1 MELAIKYKHNQ
12 GAQRFTMWLSIVAI
26 SMTFAGFTSAF
37 IVRKGAGSGWTGVV
51 LPASFTIS
59 TFLILFSSLTLH
71 VAHISNKKQN
81 KLMTAVGLFFTLA
94 AGISFCV
101 LQYTGWYGLVQQG
114 FFPAFNPNP
123 APQYFFAL
131 VLIHGLHAAG
141 GLIFLLL
148 AFYNSVT
155 ALRRSGSTEL
165 IDLLEESEKGYFR
178 IRTDLLTIYW
188 HFIGVLWLYIFIFL
202 TFNLKN

>member
-1 MELAIKYKHNQ
+1 MQLTVKYNHNQ
-12 GAQRFTMWLSIVAI
+12 GAQRFTMWLAIVAI

-37 IVRKGAGSGWTGVV
+37 IVRRGAGGNWLGVD
-51 LPASFTIS
+51 LPTTFTIT
-59 TFLILFSSLTLH
+59 TFLILFSSLTLQ

-81 KLMTAVGLFFTLA
+81 KLLTAVGLFFTLIF
-94 AGISFCV
+94 GISFCV
-101 LQYTGWYGLVQQG
+101 LQYIGWHNLVEQG

-131 VLIHGLHAAG
+131 VLIHALHVSG
-141 GLIFLLL
+141 GLIFLTI
-148 AFYNSVT
+148 AFYNSLK
-155 ALRRSGSTEL
+155 ALRQTDSIEAIT
-165 IDLLEESEKGYFR
+165 LLEEKEKGFFR

-188 HFIGVLWLYIFIFL
+188 HFIGILWLYLFIFL

>member
-1 MELAIKYKHNQ
+1 MELTIKYRHNQ

-37 IVRKGAGSGWTGVV
+37 IVRKGAGAGWTGVD
-51 LPASFTIS
+51 LPASFMIS
-59 TFLILFSSLTLH
+59 TFLILFSSVTLH

-81 KLMTAVGLFFTLA
+81 RLMTSVGLFFTLA

-141 GLIFLLL
+141 GLVFLFV
-148 AFYNSVT
+148 AFLSAVK
-155 ALRRSGSTEL
+155 ALRTSNGGEL
-165 IDLLEESEKGYFR
+165 IDRLEESETGYLR

-188 HFIGVLWLYIFIFL
+188 HFIGALWLYIFIFL